1 MSQHDPADRA
11 SSPAGGQTLRA
22 DGAIPSTLRA
32 DGASL
37 VRDGVP
43 HRMLSGSVHY
53 FRVHPDLWEDRL
65 LRLRAMGLNTVDT
78 YVPWNW
84 HEAAR
89 GTFDFTGWRDV
100 ERFVRLAGDLG
111 LDVRGAPRTVHL
123 RRVGQRRPAR
133 MAHRRPPGSGCGCS
147 DETYL
152 AAVAAWFDELLPR
165 IAALQA
171 NRGGPV
177 VAVQVE
183 NEYGSFGDDHAYMA
197 WVHDALVQRGIDELL
212 FTADGP
218 TDLMLDG
225 GTLPGVL
232 AAATFGSRPGQ
243 ALDKLTA
250 RRGEQPFVCAEFWN
264 GWFDHWGD
272 PHHVRGADSAA
283 ADVRELLDLGGS
295 VSLYMA
301 HGGTNFGLTA
311 GANHDGTRLQPTVT
325 SYDSD
330 AAVAEDGSVT
340 PKFFALRKV
349 LSEHASHG
357 TRIPEDAQDD
367 RWIAPSPRL
376 EARTLPPVTTRPL
389 LPALRASGAATVAP
403 SPLTFEQLGQN
414 AGLVLH
420 TATPVLPPGDSTLS
434 VLGLHDRATVYVDG
448 REVGVLER
456 ETSHLGLTVHG
467 HGVPVRVEILVENLG
482 RINYGPRLGEHKGI
496 LGDVL
501 VERRIVHGWTS
512 RSLPLDLLTVDGLWA
527 AGMSSASVAV
537 PETAAAAPRAG
548 EPDAEAT
555 PSGPRDA
562 VGPQGVLAR
571 TALDLDEPAD
581 TFLTLPGWTKGFVW
595 VNDVLLGRYW
605 ERGPQHTL
613 YVPAPL
619 LRAGSNT
626 VTVLELH
633 AVGHDLELTDEAVLG
648 EPEEYVE
655 EL

>member
-1 MSQHDPADRA
+1 VSQHHPADRA
-11 SSPAGGQTLRA
+11 TSPAGGQTLRA
-22 DGAIPSTLRA
+22 DGATTPTLRA
-32 DGASL
+32 DGAL
-37 VRDGVP
+37 APTLRANGATLLRDGTP
-43 HRMLSGSVHY
+43 HRILSGSIHY
-53 FRVHPDLWEDRL
+53 FRVHPDLWEDRV

-84 HEAAR
+84 HEAER
-89 GTFDFTGWRDV
+89 GAFDFTGWRDV

-111 LDVRGAPRTVHL
+111 LDVVVRPGPYICAEWDNGGLPAWLTGTPGIRL
-123 RRVGQRRPAR
+123 R
-133 MAHRRPPGSGCGCS
+133 CG
-147 DETYL
+147 DEAYL
-152 AAVAAWFDELLPR
+152 DAVAAWFDELLPR
-165 IAALQA
+165 LAALQA

-197 WVHDALVQRGIDELL
+197 WVHDALVSRGIDELL

-243 ALDKLTA
+243 ALDKLMA

-330 AAVAEDGSVT
+330 AAVAEDGTVT

-349 LSEHASHG
+349 LSEYRG
-357 TRIPEDAQDD
+357 DVGDTQDD
-367 RWIAPSPRL
+367 RWIAAPVKLS
-376 EARTLPPVTTRPL
+376 ARTLPTATTRPL
-389 LPALRASGAATVAP
+389 LPALRSLGTEATSTA
-403 SPLTFEQLGQN
+403 PLTFEQLGQN

-420 TATPVLPPGDSTLS
+420 TATPTLPPGSSTLS
-434 VLGLHDRATVYVDG
+434 ILGLHDRATVYVDG

-456 ETSHLGLTVHG
+456 ETSHLGLTVVG
-467 HGVPVRVEILVENLG
+467 HGVPVRLEILVENLG

-512 RSLPLDLLTVDGLWA
+512 RSLPLDLLPVDGLWGSGDVPADPA
-527 AGMSSASVAV
+527 ATGR
-537 PETAAAAPRAG
+537 PDAAAAPSA
-548 EPDAEAT
+548 PL
-555 PSGPRDA
+555 DA
-562 VGPQGVLAR
+562 VGPQGVIAR
-571 TALDLDEPAD
+571 TTLDVAEPAD
-581 TFLTLPGWTKGFVW
+581 AFLALPGWTKGFVW

-633 AVGHDLELTDEAVLG
+633 AVGSDLELTDEAVLG

>member
-1 MSQHDPADRA
+1 MNQQHPADQA
-11 SSPAGGQTLRA
+11 QGPVGGPTLRA
-22 DGAIPSTLRA
+22 DGATTPRLRA
-32 DGASL
+32 DGATL
-37 VRDGVP
+37 LRDGAP
-43 HRMLSGSVHY
+43 HRLLSGSIHY
-53 FRVHPDLWEDRL
+53 FRVHPDQWEDRL
-65 LRLRAMGLNTVDT
+65 LRVRAMGLNTVDT

-84 HEAAR
+84 HEAER
-89 GTFDFTGWRDV
+89 GSFDFTGWRDV

-111 LDVRGAPRTVHL
+111 LDVVVRPGPYICAEWDNGGLPAWLTATPGIRL
-123 RRVGQRRPAR
+123 R
-133 MAHRRPPGSGCGCS
+133 CS

-152 AAVAAWFDELLPR
+152 AAVAAWFDELVPR
-165 IAALQA
+165 LAALQA
-171 NRGGPV
+171 SRGGPI

-183 NEYGSFGDDHAYMA
+183 NEYGSYGDDHAYMA
-197 WVHDALVQRGIDELL
+197 WVHDALAARGIDELL

-243 ALDKLTA
+243 ALDKLA
-250 RRGEQPFVCAEFWN
+250 GRRGEQPFVCAEFWN

-283 ADVRELLDLGGS
+283 SDVRELLDLGGS

-311 GANHDGTRLQPTVT
+311 GANHDGTRIQPTVT

-330 AAVAEDGSVT
+330 AAVAEDGTVT

-349 LSEHASHG
+349 LTEHRG
-357 TRIPEDAQDD
+357 DVGDTQDD
-367 RWIAPSPRL
+367 RWIQPPVRL
-376 EARTLPPVTTRPL
+376 PAQALPPVSTHPL
-389 LPALRASGAATVAP
+389 LPALRALGAASAAS

-420 TATPVLPPGDSTLS
+420 TATPILPRGSSTLS
-434 VLGLHDRATVYVDG
+434 ILGLHDRATVYVDG
-448 REVGVLER
+448 HEVGVLER
-456 ETSHLGLTVHG
+456 ETSHRGLTVHG
-467 HGVPVRVEILVENLG
+467 QGVPVRLEILVENLG

-512 RSLPLDLLTVDGLWA
+512 RSLPLDLLPVDGLWA
-527 AGMSSASVAV
+527 GGA
-537 PETAAAAPRAG
+537 TG
-548 EPDAEAT
+548 EPGAADSDRA
-555 PSGPRDA
+555 DA
-562 VGPQGVLAR
+562 VGPQGGVIAR
-571 TALDLDEPAD
+571 TTLDVDEPAD
-581 TFLTLPGWTKGFVW
+581 AFLALPGWTKGFVW

-633 AVGHDLELTDEAVLG
+633 EVGSDLELKDEAVLG

>member
-1 MSQHDPADRA
+1 MSQHHPADRA
-11 SSPAGGQTLRA
+11 SGPARGRA
-22 DGAIPSTLRA
+22 QRAAGAIRSTLRA
-32 DGASL
+32 DGATL

-111 LDVRGAPRTVHL
+111 LDVVVRPGPYICAEWDNGGLPAWLTATPGIRL
-123 RRVGQRRPAR
+123 R
-133 MAHRRPPGSGCGCS
+133 CS

-152 AAVAAWFDELLPR
+152 DAVAAWFDELLPR
-165 IAALQA
+165 LAALQA

-197 WVHDALVQRGIDELL
+197 WVHDALVERGIDELL

-367 RWIAPSPRL
+367 RWIAPSPKL

-467 HGVPVRVEILVENLG
+467 HGMPVRVEILVENLG

-512 RSLPLDLLTVDGLWA
+512 RSLPLDLLPVDELW
-527 AGMSSASVAV
+527 
-537 PETAAAAPRAG
+537 RAG

-633 AVGHDLELTDEAVLG
+633 AVGHDLELTASAVLG

>member
-22 DGAIPSTLRA
+22 DGAT
-32 DGASL
+32 L

-111 LDVRGAPRTVHL
+111 LDVVVRPGPYICAEWDNGGLPAWLTATPGIRL
-123 RRVGQRRPAR
+123 R
-133 MAHRRPPGSGCGCS
+133 CS
-147 DETYL
+147 DEAYL

-197 WVHDALVQRGIDELL
+197 WVHDALVERGIDELL

-225 GTLPGVL
+225 GSLPGVL

-283 ADVRELLDLGGS
+283 ADVRDLLDLGGS

-349 LSEHASHG
+349 LSEHAAHG

-367 RWIAPSPRL
+367 RWIVPSPKL
-376 EARTLPPVTTRPL
+376 AARALPPVSTRPL
-389 LPALRASGAATVAP
+389 LPALRASGAAVVRS
-403 SPLTFEQLGQN
+403 SPLTFEELGQN

-456 ETSHLGLTVHG
+456 ETSHRGLTVHG
-467 HGVPVRVEILVENLG
+467 EGVPVRLEILVENLG

-512 RSLPLDLLTVDGLWA
+512 RSLPLDLLPVDGLWA
-527 AGMSSASVAV
+527 AG
-537 PETAAAAPRAG
+537 
-548 EPDAEAT
+548 EPDAADA
-555 PSGPRDA
+555 PSVPRHA

-633 AVGHDLELTDEAVLG
+633 AVGSDLELTDEAVLG

>member
-1 MSQHDPADRA
+1 MNRHDPADRA
-11 SSPAGGQTLRA
+11 PRPAGGKTLRA
-22 DGAIPSTLRA
+22 DGAT
-32 DGASL
+32 L

-43 HRMLSGSVHY
+43 HRILSGSVHY

-84 HEAAR
+84 HEAER

-111 LDVRGAPRTVHL
+111 FDVVVRPGPYICAEWDNGGLPAWLTATPGIRL
-123 RRVGQRRPAR
+123 R
-133 MAHRRPPGSGCGCS
+133 CT

-152 AAVAAWFDELLPR
+152 AAVAAWFDELVPR
-165 IAALQA
+165 LAALQA
-171 NRGGPV
+171 HRGGPV

-197 WVHDALVQRGIDELL
+197 WVRDALVARGIDELL

-225 GTLPGVL
+225 GSLPGVL

-250 RRGEQPFVCAEFWN
+250 HRGEQPFLCAEFWN

-301 HGGTNFGLTA
+301 HGGTSFGLTA

-349 LSEHASHG
+349 LSEHASSA
-357 TRIPEDAQDD
+357 TRIPDDAQDD
-367 RWIAPSPRL
+367 RWIAPSPKL
-376 EARTLPPVTTRPL
+376 AARTLPPARVRPL
-389 LPALRASGAATVAP
+389 LPALRASGAEAVGS

-420 TATPVLPPGDSTLS
+420 TATPALPPGDSTLS

-448 REVGVLER
+448 REVGVLDR
-456 ETSHLGLTVHG
+456 ETAHRGLTVHG
-467 HGVPVRVEILVENLG
+467 DGAPVRLEILVENLG

-501 VERRIVHGWTS
+501 VGRRIVHGWTS
-512 RSLPLDLLTVDGLWA
+512 RSLPLDLLPVDGLWTA
-527 AGMSSASVAV
+527 DEPG
-537 PETAAAAPRAG
+537 AAAAPSAG
-548 EPDAEAT
+548 
-555 PSGPRDA
+555 RDA
-562 VGPQGVLAR
+562 VGPHGALAR
-571 TALDLDEPAD
+571 TTLDVDEPAD

-605 ERGPQHTL
+605 ERGPQQTL

-633 AVGHDLELTDEAVLG
+633 AVGSDLGLTDHAVLG